1 MAYTLAQLRTELFE
15 LSGEIGDL
23 DPTGSTVR
31 ADQMINEGQRRV
43 AFYKTK
49 RGRRVRFPQLFG
61 EFNFQTST
69 ITGTVVSGTATTVT
83 LDAAAGAE
91 DDRYQ
96 DWIIRINGGQDRLI
110 TTYSAARVATVNEDF
125 QTTPAASDTYLLY
138 KRGYRLLPSTHSW
151 VMEHIQIPVQNTS
164 GTGATDY
171 YPEGNLLEIMKVV
184 DLQDK
189 RELEDAVRGE
199 FFDNELVASGTPVEW
214 YRFANTLKF
223 DRALDEARWFRV
235 EYYRA
240 PTEMVGDSDIPEVD
254 EAFHWGIV
262 LWARWWALMRQ
273 QETGYTTSAMRDWT
287 DFMEQTVS
295 SWESKSERDRGPTM
309 RINLGRRMLIN
320 SRGRR

>member
-1 MAYTLAQLRTELFE
+1 MAYTLAELRTELFE
-15 LSGEIGDL
+15 VSGEIGDL
-23 DPTGSTVR
+23 DPSGSTVR
-31 ADQMINEGQRRV
+31 SDQMLNEGQRRC
-43 AFYKTK
+43 AFYKSK

-61 EFNFQTST
+61 ELNFQTST

-96 DWIIRINGGQDRLI
+96 DWIVRINGGQDRLI
-110 TTYSAARVATVNEDF
+110 TNYTSGRIATVSEDF
-125 QTTPAASDTYLLY
+125 QTVPVVSDTYLLY
-138 KRGYRLLPSTHSW
+138 KRGYRLLPAGHSW
-151 VMEHIQIPVQNTS
+151 AMEHITLPVQNS
-164 GTGATDY
+164 VGTGAPDY
-171 YPEGNLLEIMKVV
+171 FPEGNLLELMKVI

-189 RELEDAVRGE
+189 RELDDAVRGE

-223 DRALDEARWFRV
+223 DRALDEARWFRI

-240 PTEMVGDSDIPEVD
+240 PTQMVADGDNPEID
-254 EAFHWGIV
+254 EIFHWGIV

-273 QETGYTTSAMRDWT
+273 QETGYTVSAQRDWA
-287 DFMEQTVS
+287 DFMEMTVS
-295 SWESKSERDRGPTM
+295 SWESQQERDKGPTM
-309 RINLGRRMLIN
+309 RVNLGRRMLIN